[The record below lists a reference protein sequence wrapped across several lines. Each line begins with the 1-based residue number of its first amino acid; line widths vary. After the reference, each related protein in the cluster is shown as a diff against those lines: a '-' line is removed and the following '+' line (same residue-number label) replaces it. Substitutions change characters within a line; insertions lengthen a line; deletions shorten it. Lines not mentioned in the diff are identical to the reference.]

1 MSNSQAGKTNQNNQG
16 SQTKGAGQN
25 NPYQDAIDRVLNGKT
40 TAPTRVIHEGFSLN
54 TDSDQDKDSS
64 K

>member
-1 MSNSQAGKTNQNNQG
+1 MSNSQSGNTNQNNQG
-16 SQTKGAGQN
+16 SQTKGAVKN

-40 TAPTRVIHEGFSLN
+40 TAPTRAIHEGFSLN
-54 TDSDQDKDSS
+54 NDSDKGKNSS